1 MDSINLIATFYKQ
14 ELADANEQK
23 ILYTTQCELHK
34 QEIQQLKEQLKQAND
49 EIAKFRNE
57 QAAQNEAVEHVD
69 AEIVE

>member
-23 ILYTTQCELHK
+23 VLFKTQWELYK
-34 QEIQQLKEQLKQAND
+34 QEIEQLKEQLKQAND

-57 QAAQNEAVEHVD
+57 QAAQNEAVEQVE
-69 AEIVE
+69 AEIVK

>member
-23 ILYTTQCELHK
+23 ILYKTQCELHK

-49 EIAKFRNE
+49 EIEKFRNE
-57 QAAQNEAVEHVD
+57 QAAQNKVVEHVD